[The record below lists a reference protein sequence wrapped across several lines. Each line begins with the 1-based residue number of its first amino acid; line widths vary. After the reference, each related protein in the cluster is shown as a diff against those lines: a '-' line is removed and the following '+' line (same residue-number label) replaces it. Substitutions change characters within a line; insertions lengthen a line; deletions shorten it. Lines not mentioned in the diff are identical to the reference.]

1 MPPDPCYHGWGKGK
15 VGVRVFRM
23 ATENVGDEFR
33 SWGVEGHAMQIEYA
47 VAALEEVCA
56 NAVDGL
62 FRFRHGGM
70 EVGGVLFGT
79 AAGDRV
85 RILTYRP
92 LGCEHAFG
100 PRFVLSERDRAALKE
115 LLYAPRREPGLR
127 GLEPV
132 GWYHSHTRS
141 GVELSPRDLEI
152 YDSYFPQRW
161 QVALV
166 VRPDNYGPARAGF
179 FFRERSGTVH
189 GEYSYEEFTSLARR
203 HGLVAE
209 GNGEAHPAEAA
220 PPEPQPS
227 TAQAPPEPQPREARA
242 PHAPGPAAAAGGGE
256 AEAELEPLEIPSF
269 ARAQP
274 WHGKKWVWALLA
286 AALVSAAA
294 FGAVQYYIQ
303 SAPQPSLALW
313 VADVGGQLLIE
324 WDRGAKPIREAQSAT
339 LEIQDGNQR
348 VTRTLE
354 KEMLRQ
360 GSIDYQR
367 IADVVDVRLRIKRH
381 DRDVEELIRF
391 IGQPVERGR
400 TAEDAA
406 AARHRD
412 ELKAEVDALKTELGA
427 KDAQIRRLRN
437 RLADQ

>member
-1 MPPDPCYHGWGKGK
+1 MHVP
-15 VGVRVFRM
+15 RM
-23 ATENVGDEFR
+23 ATENVGTEFG
-33 SWGVEGHAMQIEYA
+33 SWSVEGHAIEIEYA

-56 NAVDGL
+56 HAVDGL

-79 AAGDRV
+79 ADGDRIRV
-85 RILTYRP
+85 LTYRP
-92 LGCEHAFG
+92 LECEHAFG

-115 LLYAPRREPGLR
+115 LLYAPRRERELR

-166 VRPDNYGPARAGF
+166 VRPDHYGPARAGF
-179 FFRERSGTVH
+179 FFRERSGAVH
-189 GEYSYEEFTSLARR
+189 ADYSYEELTSEARR
-203 HGLVAE
+203 HGLVPE
-209 GNGEAHPAEAA
+209 PGVEAPAPAKPAA
-220 PPEPQPS
+220 PP
-227 TAQAPPEPQPREARA
+227 APPERQTRRAPAPSAAVPIPSGAPAIPEREAEV
-242 PHAPGPAAAAGGGE
+242 E
-256 AEAELEPLEIPSF
+256 AEPLEIPSF

-274 WHGKKWVWALLA
+274 WRQKKWAWALLA
-286 AALVSAAA
+286 VALVSAAA

-324 WDRGAKPIREAQSAT
+324 WDRGARPIREASSAT
-339 LEIQDGNQR
+339 LEIQDGSQR
-348 VTRTLE
+348 VTRTLDR
-354 KEMLRQ
+354 EMLRE

-367 IADVVDVRLRIKRH
+367 LADVVDVRLRIKARG
-381 DRDVEELIRF
+381 RDVEQWIRF
-391 IGQPVERGR
+391 IGQPVARG
-400 TAEDAA
+400 EDPAA
-406 AARHRD
+406 AQQRD
-412 ELKAEVDALKTELGA
+412 ELKAEVDALKVQLGA
-427 KDAQIRRLRN
+427 KDEQIRKLRS
-437 RLADQ
+437 RLAAQ

>member
-1 MPPDPCYHGWGKGK
+1 
-15 VGVRVFRM
+15 M
-23 ATENVGDEFR
+23 ATENVDSEFR
-33 SWGVEGHAMQIEYA
+33 SWGVEGHAIEIEYA

-56 NAVDGL
+56 QAVDGL

-79 AAGDRV
+79 ADGDRI
-85 RILTYRP
+85 RILAYRP
-92 LGCEHAFG
+92 LECEHAFG

-115 LLYAPRREPGLR
+115 LLYAPRREPELR

-179 FFRERSGTVH
+179 FFRERTGTVH
-189 GEYSYEEFTSLARR
+189 AEYSYEEFTSLARR

-209 GNGEAHPAEAA
+209 PGV
-220 PPEPQPS
+220 
-227 TAQAPPEPQPREARA
+227 EARA
-242 PHAPGPAAAAGGGE
+242 PAEPAAPAPPERQPRRTSAPPAPVPAAAPAVPERE
-256 AEAELEPLEIPSF
+256 AEPQPLEIPSF

-274 WHGKKWVWALLA
+274 WRGEKWVWALLA
-286 AALVSAAA
+286 TALVSAAA

-303 SAPQPSLALW
+303 ATPPPSLALW
-313 VADVGGQLLIE
+313 VADVEGQLLIE
-324 WDRGAKPIREAQSAT
+324 WDRGARPIREASSAT

-348 VTRTLE
+348 VIRTLDRDI
-354 KEMLRQ
+354 LRE

-367 IADVVDVRLRIKRH
+367 LADVVDVRLRIQARG
-381 DRDVEELIRF
+381 REVQQWIRF
-391 IGQPVERGR
+391 IGQPVRRGP

-406 AARHRD
+406 AARQRD
-412 ELKAEVDALKTELGA
+412 ELKVEVDALKVQLGA
-427 KDAQIRRLRN
+427 KDQQIRRLRN
-437 RLADQ
+437 LLAGDR

>member
-1 MPPDPCYHGWGKGK
+1 
-15 VGVRVFRM
+15 M
-23 ATENVGDEFR
+23 ATEDAGTEFR
-33 SWGVEGHAMQIEYA
+33 AWGVEGHAMRVEYA
-47 VAALEEVCA
+47 VLALEEICA

-79 AAGDRV
+79 AAGDLV

-92 LGCEHAFG
+92 LECEHAFG
-100 PRFVLSERDRAALKE
+100 PRFVLSERDRTALKE
-115 LLYAPRREPGLR
+115 LLYAPRREAELR

-166 VRPDNYGPARAGF
+166 IRPDNFGPARAGF
-179 FFRERSGTVH
+179 FFRERDGAVH
-189 GEYSYEEFTSLARR
+189 AEYSYEEFTSLARH
-203 HGLVAE
+203 HGLLADPSVE
-209 GNGEAHPAEAA
+209 VQPPVEPAA
-220 PPEPQPS
+220 P
-227 TAQAPPEPQPREARA
+227 APPEPQPRPRK
-242 PHAPGPAAAAGGGE
+242 AAAPPRPSPPAPPPVAADEE
-256 AEAELEPLEIPSF
+256 AVEALEIPAF

-274 WHGKKWVWALLA
+274 WHGNKWVWALLA
-286 AALVSAAA
+286 LALVSAA
-294 FGAVQYYIQ
+294 
-303 SAPQPSLALW
+303 PQPPLSLW

-324 WDRGAKPIREAQSAT
+324 WDRSAKPIREAQGAT

-348 VTRTLE
+348 VIETLDRDV
-354 KEMLRQ
+354 LRE

-367 IADVVDVRLRIKRH
+367 IADVVDVRLRIKQH
-381 DRDVEELIRF
+381 DRDAQELIRF

-400 TAEDAA
+400 TPEDAA
-406 AARHRD
+406 ATRQQD
-412 ELKAEVDALKTELGA
+412 ELKTELDA
-427 KDAQIRRLRN
+427 LKVQLETKDAQIRRLRS

>member
-1 MPPDPCYHGWGKGK
+1 
-15 VGVRVFRM
+15 M
-23 ATENVGDEFR
+23 ATENVGSGFR
-33 SWGVEGHAMQIEYA
+33 SWGVEGHAIQIEYA
-47 VAALEEVCA
+47 VPALEEVCA

-92 LGCEHAFG
+92 LECEHAFG
-100 PRFVLSERDRAALKE
+100 PRFVLSERDRMALKD
-115 LLYAPRREPGLR
+115 LLYAPRREPELR

-141 GVELSPRDLEI
+141 GVELSPRDIEI

-166 VRPDNYGPARAGF
+166 IRPDNYGPARAGF
-179 FFRERSGTVH
+179 FFRERSGAVH
-189 GEYSYEEFTSLARR
+189 REYSYEEFTSLARR
-203 HGLVAE
+203 HGLLPEPSVEAE
-209 GNGEAHPAEAA
+209 PAEEPAEPS
-220 PPEPQPS
+220 PPEPQP
-227 TAQAPPEPQPREARA
+227 AEAAEPPEPQPR
-242 PHAPGPAAAAGGGE
+242 
-256 AEAELEPLEIPSF
+256 AELTPPEPASAAPPAVPPVDAEVEPLEIPSF

-286 AALVSAAA
+286 VALVSAAA
-294 FGAVQYYIQ
+294 FGAARYYLE
-303 SAPQPSLALW
+303 SAPQASLALW

-324 WDRGAKPIREAQSAT
+324 WDRGAKPLREAHSAT
-339 LEIQDGNQR
+339 LEIQDGNRR
-348 VTRTLE
+348 VTKTLDRD
-354 KEMLRQ
+354 MLRE

-367 IADVVDVRLRIKRH
+367 VTDVVDVRLRIKRR

-391 IGQPVERGR
+391 IGQPVDRGH
-400 TAEDAA
+400 TAEDLA
-406 AARHRD
+406 AARQRD
-412 ELKAEVDALKTELGA
+412 ELKAEIDALQVQLAA
-427 KDAQIRRLRN
+427 KDEQIHRLRS
-437 RLADQ
+437 RLAADR

>member
-1 MPPDPCYHGWGKGK
+1 
-15 VGVRVFRM
+15 
-23 ATENVGDEFR
+23 
-33 SWGVEGHAMQIEYA
+33 
-47 VAALEEVCA
+47 
-56 NAVDGL
+56 
-62 FRFRHGGM
+62 M

-79 AAGDRV
+79 ADGDRIRV
-85 RILTYRP
+85 LAYRP
-92 LGCEHAFG
+92 LECEHAFG

-115 LLYAPRREPGLR
+115 LLYAPRRERELR

-179 FFRERSGTVH
+179 FFRERTGVVH
-189 GEYSYEEFTSLARR
+189 AEYSYEEFTSLARR

-209 GNGEAHPAEAA
+209 PGVEAQAPAKAAPPAPPERQPRRAPAPPAPVPEAA
-220 PPEPQPS
+220 PAEPE
-227 TAQAPPEPQPREARA
+227 R
-242 PHAPGPAAAAGGGE
+242 E
-256 AEAELEPLEIPSF
+256 AEAQPLEIPSF

-274 WHGKKWVWALLA
+274 WREKKWVWALLA
-286 AALVSAAA
+286 VTLVSAAA

-324 WDRGAKPIREAQSAT
+324 WDRGARPIREAASAT
-339 LEIQDGNQR
+339 LEIQDGSQR
-348 VTRTLE
+348 VTRTLDRD
-354 KEMLRQ
+354 MLRE

-367 IADVVDVRLRIKRH
+367 LADVVDVRLRIKTRG
-381 DRDVEELIRF
+381 RDVEQWIRF
-391 IGQPVERGR
+391 IGQPVGRGPM
-400 TAEDAA
+400 AEDPAS
-406 AARHRD
+406 ARQRD
-412 ELKAEVDALKTELGA
+412 ELKTEVDELKKQLGA
-427 KDAQIRRLRN
+427 QDQQIRRLR
-437 RLADQ
+437 RLAEDR

>member
-1 MPPDPCYHGWGKGK
+1 
-15 VGVRVFRM
+15 M
-23 ATENVGDEFR
+23 ATENVGSEFR
-33 SWGVEGHAMQIEYA
+33 SWGVEGHAIEIEYA

-56 NAVDGL
+56 HAVDGL

-79 AAGDRV
+79 ADGDRIRV
-85 RILTYRP
+85 LTYRP
-92 LGCEHAFG
+92 LECEHAFG

-115 LLYAPRREPGLR
+115 LLYAPRRERDLR

-166 VRPDNYGPARAGF
+166 VRPDHYGPARAGF
-179 FFRERSGTVH
+179 FFRERTGAVQADC
-189 GEYSYEEFTSLARR
+189 SYEEFTSEARR
-203 HGLVAE
+203 HGLAPDPGV
-209 GNGEAHPAEAA
+209 EAQAPATPAAPAPPERQPRRTPA
-220 PPEPQPS
+220 PPEPVPVPVV
-227 TAQAPPEPQPREARA
+227 A
-242 PHAPGPAAAAGGGE
+242 PAAVPERE
-256 AEAELEPLEIPSF
+256 AEAEAQPLEVPSF

-274 WHGKKWVWALLA
+274 WRAKKWAWALLA
-286 AALVSAAA
+286 LALVSAAA

-324 WDRGAKPIREAQSAT
+324 WDRGARPIREAASAT
-339 LEIQDGNQR
+339 LEIQDGSQR
-348 VTRTLE
+348 VTRTLDR
-354 KEMLRQ
+354 EMLRE

-367 IADVVDVRLRIKRH
+367 LADVVDVRLRIKARG
-381 DRDVEELIRF
+381 RDVEQWIEF
-391 IGQPVERGR
+391 IGQPVARPPG
-400 TAEDAA
+400 AEDPSAA
-406 AARHRD
+406 HQRD
-412 ELKAEVDALKTELGA
+412 LLKAEVEALTVQLGA
-427 KDAQIRRLRN
+427 KDEQIRKLRN
-437 RLADQ
+437 RLAADR

>member
-1 MPPDPCYHGWGKGK
+1 
-15 VGVRVFRM
+15 M
-23 ATENVGDEFR
+23 AAENVDSEFR
-33 SWGVEGHAMQIEYA
+33 SWGVEGHAIEIEFA

-79 AAGDRV
+79 ADGDRI

-92 LGCEHAFG
+92 LECEYAFG

-115 LLYAPRREPGLR
+115 LLYAPRREPELR

-166 VRPDNYGPARAGF
+166 IRPDNYGPARAGF
-179 FFRERSGTVH
+179 FFRERTGAVH

-203 HGLVAE
+203 HGLLEEARVEAPPPEDLVA
-209 GNGEAHPAEAA
+209 AA
-220 PPEPQPS
+220 PPEPQPQE
-227 TAQAPPEPQPREARA
+227 TPAPPAPEPALA
-242 PHAPGPAAAAGGGE
+242 SSPAAPEPE
-256 AEAELEPLEIPSF
+256 ADVEPLELPSF
-269 ARAQP
+269 ARTQP
-274 WHGKKWVWALLA
+274 WQGKKWAWALLA
-286 AALVSAAA
+286 AVLVSAAA
-294 FGAVQYYIQ
+294 FGAAHYYIQ

-324 WDRGAKPIREAQSAT
+324 WDRSAKPIREAQNAT

-348 VTRTLE
+348 ITRTLDRD
-354 KEMLRQ
+354 MLRE

-367 IADVVDVRLRIKRH
+367 IADVVDVRLRIKRRG
-381 DRDVEELIRF
+381 RDVEELIRF

-400 TAEDAA
+400 PADDAA
-406 AARHRD
+406 AARQRD
-412 ELKAEVDALKTELGA
+412 ELKAELDALKAELGA
-427 KDAQIRRLRN
+427 KDDQIRRLRN

>member
-1 MPPDPCYHGWGKGK
+1 
-15 VGVRVFRM
+15 M
-23 ATENVGDEFR
+23 ATENVGSEFR
-33 SWGVEGHAMQIEYA
+33 SWGVEGHAIEIEYA

-56 NAVDGL
+56 EAVDGL

-79 AAGDRV
+79 ADGDRI

-92 LGCEHAFG
+92 LECEHAFG

-115 LLYAPRREPGLR
+115 LLYAPRRERELR

-166 VRPDNYGPARAGF
+166 VRPDHYGPARAGF
-179 FFRERSGTVH
+179 FFRERTGSVH
-189 GEYSYEEFTSLARR
+189 AEYSYEEFTSLARR

-209 GNGEAHPAEAA
+209 PGVEAPAQAPAKPAAPA
-220 PPEPQPS
+220 PPERQPRR
-227 TAQAPPEPQPREARA
+227 APAPPSPAPVQAAAPAIPEREVEAR
-242 PHAPGPAAAAGGGE
+242 
-256 AEAELEPLEIPSF
+256 PLEIPSF

-274 WHGKKWVWALLA
+274 WREKKWVWALLA
-286 AALVSAAA
+286 LALVSAAA

-303 SAPQPSLALW
+303 SAPQPALALW

-324 WDRGAKPIREAQSAT
+324 WDRGARPIREAASAT
-339 LEIQDGNQR
+339 LEIQDGSQR
-348 VTRTLE
+348 VTRTLDRD
-354 KEMLRQ
+354 MLRE

-367 IADVVDVRLRIKRH
+367 LADVVDVRLRIKVRG
-381 DRDVEELIRF
+381 RDVEQWIRF
-391 IGQPVERGR
+391 IGQPVARP
-400 TAEDAA
+400 AEDAA
-406 AARHRD
+406 AARQRD
-412 ELKAEVDALKTELGA
+412 ELKAQVDALKLQLGA
-427 KDAQIRRLRN
+427 KDDQIRRLRN
-437 RLADQ
+437 RLAAE